1 MFPELREK
9 GERARQASH
18 QLAVLDTATKN
29 NALKAIAEAIMEW
42 EPEIL
47 TANDHD
53 IDAGQE
59 AGLSEAYLDRL
70 LLTVHRLEGMA
81 DDVLAVASLPDPV
94 GETFDARTLPNG
106 LRISKR
112 RVPVGVI
119 GVIYESRPNVTVD
132 ISALCLKSGNAV
144 ILRGGKEAVHTNR
157 ALAGAINQA
166 CERNRIPGGT
176 VQLIQSQDRNL
187 VKEMLTAN
195 QYLDMIIPRGGAGLH
210 KFALEN
216 ATIPVITGGIG
227 ICHIYVDRNADP
239 EKAIPIVH
247 NAKVQRPTVCNA
259 LDTLL
264 IHSDVA
270 QDLLPKIAE
279 DLAQA
284 GVEMRCEPR
293 ALKILMGNPS
303 VRSAG
308 PDDFDTEFL
317 SLVLAI
323 KVVDSLDEAMNH
335 IHQHSTQHSDA
346 IISENYS
353 TAMRFINE
361 VDSAAVYVNASTRF
375 TDGGQFGLGAEVAVS
390 TQRLHAR
397 GPMGLRELTTYKWV
411 VFGEGQVRE

>member
-9 GERARQASH
+9 GERARQAAH
-18 QLAVLDTATKN
+18 RLAILDTATKN
-29 NALKAIAEAIMEW
+29 NALKAMAETIMER

-59 AGLSEAYLDRL
+59 AGLSDAYLDRL
-70 LLTVHRLEGMA
+70 LLTVHRLEGIA
-81 DDVLAVASLPDPV
+81 QDVLAVAGLPDPV

-112 RVPVGVI
+112 RVPVGVL

-132 ISALCLKSGNAV
+132 ISALCLKSGNAAV
-144 ILRGGKEAVHTNR
+144 LRGGKEAVHTNR
-157 ALAGAINQA
+157 ALAGAIAEA
-166 CERNRIPGGT
+166 CRKSGVPAGAI
-176 VQLIQSQDRNL
+176 QLIQTQDRTL

-195 QYLDMIIPRGGAGLH
+195 QYIDMIIPRGGAGLH
-210 KFALEN
+210 TFALEN

-227 ICHIYVDRNADP
+227 VCHIYADRNADP
-239 EKAIPIVH
+239 QKVIPIVH

-259 LDTLL
+259 LDTVL
-264 IHSDVA
+264 IHADVA

-279 DLAQA
+279 DLAGA
-284 GVEMRCEPR
+284 GVEIRCDPR
-293 ALKILMGNPS
+293 ALRILMGHPS

-317 SLVLAI
+317 SLVLAV
-323 KVVDSLDEAMNH
+323 KVVDNLDQALEH
-335 IHQHSTQHSDA
+335 IHQHGTHHSDA
-346 IISENYS
+346 IITENYS
-353 TAMRFINE
+353 QAMRFINE

-397 GPMGLRELTTYKWV
+397 GPMGLKELTTYKWV